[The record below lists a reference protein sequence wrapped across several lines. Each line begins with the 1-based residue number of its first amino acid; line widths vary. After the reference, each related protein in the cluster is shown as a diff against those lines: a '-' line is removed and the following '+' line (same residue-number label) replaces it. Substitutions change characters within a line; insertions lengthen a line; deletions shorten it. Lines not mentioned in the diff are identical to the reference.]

1 MKGAWS
7 NKRSYKRASPFY
19 SAGILPYQI
28 CDDSIYFLLGKDND
42 GTWSD
47 FGGRAEIRDRDDPI
61 TTATREFYE
70 ETIGS
75 VMDIQPLKNRINQN
89 KGHLLMSKTMNGS
102 PYHMYVIQI
111 PYKDYRT
118 KFQSTRNFLNYIN
131 SERKYREKM
140 DIRWVSLETMLAAL
154 EDTNR
159 EDGSA
164 FPLRKVFRNTV
175 MKHKISF
182 ERREFLK

>member
-1 MKGAWS
+1 MKGGWT
-7 NKRSYKRASPFY
+7 NRRSYKKSPFY
-19 SAGILPYQI
+19 SAGVLPYQI
-28 CDDSIYFLLGKDND
+28 CDDSVYFLLGQDNE

-47 FGGRAEIRDRDDPI
+47 FGGRAEIRDREN
-61 TTATREFYE
+61 TVVTATREFYE

-89 KGHLLMSKTMNGS
+89 KGCLLMSKTMNGS
-102 PYHMYVIQI
+102 PYYMYVIQV

-164 FPLRKVFRNTV
+164 FPLRRVFRNTI
-175 MKHKISF
+175 MHHKVTF